1 MRNSIKGSIYA
12 IVLLLTVGSLW
23 TFAASRPVARC
34 SMIKNAGMGQ
44 DPIEIS
50 LELRSDGFHPQERNT
65 QARRFLLSVDNRSGV
80 SDLILRLSKADG
92 TQIREMRVSGTG
104 GDWTERFDLPSG
116 RYSLTEVNHSSWV
129 CLLIVD

>member
-1 MRNSIKGSIYA
+1 MRNSIKGPIYG

-23 TFAASRPVARC
+23 TFAASRPLARC
-34 SMIKNAGMGQ
+34 LMITNAGMGQ
-44 DPIEIS
+44 DPVEIS

-65 QARRFLLSVDNRSGV
+65 QARRFLLSVDNSSGV

-104 GDWTERFDLPSG
+104 GDWTELFDLPPG